1 MMNNF
6 LRNTKRALRA
16 AGVELTAPFKLGTF
30 RKSFAQNHAD
40 AGTPPKTLA
49 TLLGAMVANG
59 KLVRVSK
66 DGYYEVT
73 LATQG
78 GNYTTLLPIAS
89 TVIMAAQAESNVPA
103 IEVER

>member
-1 MMNNF
+1 MI
-6 LRNTKRALRA
+6 
-16 AGVELTAPFKLGTF
+16 ESEAPI
-30 RKSFAQNHAD
+30 RIYSE
-40 AGTPPKTLA
+40 TLA
-49 TLLGAMVANG
+49 ALLGAKVANG

-78 GNYTTLLPIAS
+78 GNYTTLLPIAA
-89 TVIMAAQAESNVPA
+89 TVIMSAQPESNVPV